1 MYVSANHVLMQH
13 NSHFRMSA
21 YLQEM
26 SCYAG
31 QAMVF
36 SEASEFMKKYML
48 VEVTDKQIER
58 LCHFYG
64 NELEKSL
71 QEQIENG
78 ACVQ

>member
-1 MYVSANHVLMQH
+1 MNVSPDHVLMQH
-13 NSHFRMSA
+13 DPHFRMSA

-36 SEASEFMKKYML
+36 AEASQFMEKYMM

-58 LCHFYG
+58 VCHFYG
-64 NELEKSL
+64 NKLEETM
-71 QEQIENG
+71 QNQIEKG
-78 ACVQ
+78 A